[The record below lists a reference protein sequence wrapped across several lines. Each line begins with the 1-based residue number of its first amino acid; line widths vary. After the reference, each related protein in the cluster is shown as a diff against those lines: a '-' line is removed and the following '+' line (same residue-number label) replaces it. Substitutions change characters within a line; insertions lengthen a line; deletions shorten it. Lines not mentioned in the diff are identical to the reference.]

1 MHNKLLF
8 EGTEALSKG
17 NWKEAKIIL
26 AKALEA
32 EESPEVYEELAR
44 ACWWV
49 NDTASVLEYRTKAY
63 QLFLDKNNK
72 NGASRNASWLG
83 IDYLELKGEFAVAN
97 GWFQRAENLLEGSA
111 PSLELGLIKLLK
123 ARMAFELE
131 PNNENAL
138 RLVEKA
144 WC

>member
-17 NWKEAKIIL
+17 HWREAKIIL

-63 QLFLDKNNK
+63 QLFLDKNDK

-111 PSLELGLIKLLK
+111 PSFELGLIKLLK
-123 ARMAFELE
+123 ARMAAAE
-131 PNNENAL
+131 
-138 RLVEKA
+138 
-144 WC
+144 